1 MADFI
6 LIDSPVTAAV
16 AGGCR
21 ALQYGDGLFT
31 TMRVCNGEI
40 ALWPLHLARLQVS
53 AKRLGF
59 AEPDWQQLATW
70 LQAQAQTR
78 TDDCVFK
85 LLISR
90 GIAGRG
96 YAPDP
101 QAQVRCYLYLAPL
114 PDYSAVKSTGLKV
127 GVATLRLARQPAL
140 AGLKHCNRLEQV
152 MLKQQL
158 ACTALDD
165 FIVADTN
172 DLVVEGTAAN
182 LFYQLA
188 GHWYTPPLDACGVA
202 GVMRRHIMSQLPQVA
217 ERKLPLQEL
226 PAVTAMFFT
235 NALLG
240 IAAVRELT
248 DRTLDL
254 SAVRSIQQQV
264 LC

>member
-6 LIDSPVTAAV
+6 LIDSPATAAI

-31 TMRVCNGEI
+31 TMRVSQGEI
-40 ALWPLHLARLQVS
+40 ALWPLHLTRLQFS
-53 AKRLGF
+53 AKQLGF
-59 AEPDWQQLATW
+59 AEPDWQQLAAW
-70 LQAQAQTR
+70 LHAQAQTQHA
-78 TDDCVFK
+78 DCVFK

-90 GIAGRG
+90 GIGGRG

-101 QAQVRCYLYLAPL
+101 EAQVSCYLYQAPL
-114 PDYSAVKSTGLKV
+114 PDYSAVKATGLKV

-152 MLKQQL
+152 MLKREL
-158 ACTALDD
+158 AGAALDD
-165 FIVADTN
+165 LIVADSS

-188 GHWYTPPLDACGVA
+188 GHWYTPPLDACGVT
-202 GVMRRHIMSQLPQVA
+202 GVMRKHIMSQLPYIR
-217 ERKLPLQEL
+217 ERELPLQEL
-226 PAVTAMFFT
+226 PAVTAMFFS

-240 IAAVRELT
+240 MAAVRELV

-254 SAVRSIQQQV
+254 AAVRSIQQQV

>member
-6 LIDSPVTAAV
+6 LINSPNSTAV

-40 ALWPLHLARLQVS
+40 ALWPLHLARLQLS

-70 LQAQAQTR
+70 LQAQAQTQHA
-78 TDDCVFK
+78 DCVFK

-90 GIAGRG
+90 GIGGRG
-96 YAPDP
+96 YAPEP
-101 QAQVRCYLYLAPL
+101 EIQVSCYLYQAPL
-114 PDYSAVKSTGLKV
+114 PDYSALKATGLKV

-140 AGLKHCNRLEQV
+140 AGLKHCSRLEQV
-152 MLKQQL
+152 MLKREL
-158 ACTALDD
+158 AGAVLDD
-165 FIVADTN
+165 LIVADSS
-172 DLVVEGTAAN
+172 DLVIEGTAAN
-182 LFYQLA
+182 LFYQLH
-188 GHWYTPPLDACGVA
+188 GYWYTPPLDACGVA
-202 GVMRRHIMSQLPQVA
+202 GVMRKHIMSQLPQVA
-217 ERKLPLQEL
+217 ERELPLQEL

-240 IAAVRELT
+240 MAAVRELA

-254 SAVRSIQQQV
+254 AAVRSIQQQV

>member
-6 LIDSPVTAAV
+6 LIDSPATAAV

-31 TMRVCNGEI
+31 TMRVCHGNI
-40 ALWPLHLARLQVS
+40 ALWPLHLARLQLS

-59 AEPDWQQLATW
+59 AEPDWQQLTTW
-70 LQAQAQTR
+70 LQAQAQSR
-78 TDDCVFK
+78 SEDCVFK

-90 GIAGRG
+90 GISGRG
-96 YAPDP
+96 YAPEP
-101 QAQVRCYLYLAPL
+101 EMQVSCYLYQAPL
-114 PDYSAVKSTGLKV
+114 PDYSAVKAAGLRV

-152 MLKQQL
+152 MLKREL
-158 ACTALDD
+158 ASLALDD
-165 FIVADTN
+165 LIVADSGG
-172 DLVVEGTAAN
+172 LVIEGTAAN
-182 LFYQLA
+182 LFYQLH
-188 GHWYTPPLDACGVA
+188 GGWYTPPLDACGVA
-202 GVMRRHIMSQLPQVA
+202 GVMRNHILVQQPHIR
-217 ERKLPLQEL
+217 ERELSLQEL

-240 IAAVRELT
+240 MAAVRELA

-254 SAVRSIQQQV
+254 AAVRSIQQQV